1 MLIAEKIR
9 NVQVQKPSGRFTKI
23 RKKMNYFPALTRVIS
38 PFQILW
44 YIKSIFKGP
53 KVYKLLQILLTYSGY

>member
-38 PFQILW
+38 PF
-44 YIKSIFKGP
+44 KSIFKGP